1 MAPFQKVGVLVR
13 NAPLDEAVLAFATHM
28 AQLGAEELFCIHV
41 TRDED
46 EQAREPLDAKGL
58 ESKVKAALPSDVF
71 QKTTCKV
78 IEGDHLE
85 QLLRMAR
92 DRDLDLAIIGRKL
105 PSSQAGVGSK
115 MVRIVRKSPCS
126 VLIVPELCRPHFS
139 RILVAIDCSEH
150 SKKAMAA
157 AIAIAKASK
166 EASPQVLAVTVRHVS
181 SRYDLAGVT
190 FEQSA
195 EAQRGYGREA
205 LDTFLS
211 GVDAQGIPIEPL
223 VLLSDAPALAISHA
237 AMARKM
243 DIVVAGSRGATAA
256 AAALLGSTSEELLMT
271 CAMPILIVKQKG
283 ETLRFLEALF
293 STG

>member
-1 MAPFQKVGVLVR
+1 MAPFQKVGILVR

-28 AQLGAEELFCIHV
+28 AQLGAQEFVCMHAV
-41 TRDED
+41 GDD
-46 EQAREPLDAKGL
+46 DDDAQGPLDTKGL
-58 ESKVKAALPSDVF
+58 EAKVRAALASDAF
-71 QKTTCKV
+71 QNTTCQ
-78 IEGDHLE
+78 ILEGDHLQ
-85 QLLRMAR
+85 QLLRVAR

-115 MVRIVRKSPCS
+115 IVRIVRKSPCS
-126 VLIVPELCRPHFS
+126 VLVVPELCRPHFG
-139 RILVAIDCSEH
+139 RILVAVDCSEH
-150 SKKAMAA
+150 SKKAMTA

-166 EASPQVLAVTVRHVS
+166 EASPQVLAVTVRRVS
-181 SRYDLAGVT
+181 ARYDLAGVT

-195 EAQRGYGREA
+195 EAQRGYGREH
-205 LDTFLS
+205 LDTFLA
-211 GVDAQGIPIEPL
+211 GVDAQGIPIETL
-223 VLLSDAPALAISHA
+223 VLLTDAPALAISHA

-283 ETLRFLEALF
+283 ETLHFLEALF

>member
-1 MAPFQKVGVLVR
+1 MAPFQRVGVLVR
-13 NAPLDEAVLAFATHM
+13 NAPPDDAVLAFAAHM
-28 AQLGAEELFCIHV
+28 AQLGAEELVCIHV
-41 TRDED
+41 PGEED
-46 EQAREPLDAKGL
+46 EPTHEALDAEGL
-58 ESKVKAALPSDVF
+58 KAKVKAALPNDIF

-78 IEGDHLE
+78 FEGDHLK
-85 QLLRMAR
+85 QLLHMAR
-92 DRDLDLAIIGRKL
+92 ERDLDLAIIGRKL

-115 MVRIVRKSPCS
+115 IVRIVRKSPCS
-126 VLIVPELCRPHFS
+126 VLVVPELCRPHFG
-139 RILVAIDCSEH
+139 RILVAVDCSEH
-150 SKKAMAA
+150 SKKAMAV
-157 AIAIAKASK
+157 AIAMAKASK
-166 EASPQVLAVTVRHVS
+166 ERTPQVLAVTVRRVS

-190 FEQSA
+190 FAQSV
-195 EAQRGYGREA
+195 ETQRDHGREA
-205 LDTFLS
+205 LNTFLA
-211 GVDAQGIPIEPL
+211 GVNTQGIPVEPL
-223 VLLSDAPALAISHA
+223 VLLSDAPALAVSHA

>member
-1 MAPFQKVGVLVR
+1 MAPFQKVGVLIR
-13 NAPLDEAVLAFATHM
+13 NAPVDEAVLAFATHM
-28 AQLGAEELFCIHV
+28 AQLGTEEFICMHAV
-41 TRDED
+41 GEED
-46 EQAREPLDAKGL
+46 DALHGSLDTKGL
-58 ESKVKAALPSDVF
+58 EDKVRAALASDVV
-71 QKTTCKV
+71 QNTTCQV
-78 IEGDHLE
+78 LEGDHL
-85 QLLRMAR
+85 QQVLRVAR

-105 PSSQAGVGSK
+105 PSSQAGVGTK
-115 MVRIVRKSPCS
+115 IVRIVRKSPCS
-126 VLIVPELCRPHFS
+126 VLVVPELCRPHFG
-139 RILVAIDCSEH
+139 RILVAVDCSEH
-150 SKKAMAA
+150 SKRAMAV

-195 EAQRGYGREA
+195 EAQRGYGRKD
-205 LDTFLS
+205 LDAFLA
-211 GVDAQGIPIEPL
+211 DIDPQGIPIEPL

-271 CAMPILIVKQKG
+271 CAMPILIIKQKG